1 MIESIDATSAG
12 FAAGV
17 AGAVVCACGLGDGAG
32 DGFSFWPMAILVEQ
46 VIATKRIDAA
56 DNSFKAVAPVKQNG
70 ELILEHN
77 PDTSK
82 VTAGSIDTLLPGHI

>member
-1 MIESIDATSAG
+1 
-12 FAAGV
+12 
-17 AGAVVCACGLGDGAG
+17 
-32 DGFSFWPMAILVEQ
+32 MAILVEQ